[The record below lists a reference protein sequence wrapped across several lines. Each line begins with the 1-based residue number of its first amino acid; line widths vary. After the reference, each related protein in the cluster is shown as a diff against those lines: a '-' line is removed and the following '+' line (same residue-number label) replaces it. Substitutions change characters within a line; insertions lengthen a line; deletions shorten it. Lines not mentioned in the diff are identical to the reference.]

1 MQPGCILCI
10 FTFVVNHYLH
20 TKTTKL
26 MKVKFIIGNLSLF
39 ILLSMFQVVN
49 AQISP
54 EKVESISTEVDKINN
69 TLHHRLDIIEKRID
83 DLLWYERVGDIAH
96 IDKLYMTGPP
106 LWKEKNPNAQGAG
119 NPTKFWSYVFIPKNI
134 NPAKKYPLIV
144 FPHGGV
150 HADFTTYYTH
160 IVRELIAQGYIIVAA
175 EYRGSTG
182 YGESHYKKID
192 YGGLE
197 TEDVYASRNYM
208 IENYDIVDK
217 KRIGIIGWSHGGLI
231 ALFNIFDHP
240 NDYQVAYAGVPV
252 SDLIARMGYKDQDYR
267 DLYEADFHIGE
278 SAEANVEEYR
288 KRSPAWNTHK
298 MKDTPLLIHTNTN
311 DADVNVLEVEH
322 LIKSLKADNKKFE
335 YKIYQDVPGG
345 HSFNRTDTKKAQ
357 EIRVEIYKFL
367 TPQLNPPSPITN
379 IKELRKAAYGF

>member
-1 MQPGCILCI
+1 
-10 FTFVVNHYLH
+10 
-20 TKTTKL
+20 
-26 MKVKFIIGNLSLF
+26 MKVKIIIGNISLA
-39 ILLSMFQVVN
+39 ILLSMFQLVN
-49 AQISP
+49 AQVSP
-54 EKVESISTEVDKINN
+54 EKVESISTEVDEINN

-134 NPAKKYPLIV
+134 DPAKKYPLIV

-160 IVRELIAQGYIIVAA
+160 IVRELVAQGYIIIAA

-182 YGESHYKKID
+182 YGEGHYKKID

-217 KRIGIIGWSHGGLI
+217 NRVGIIGWSHGGLI

-240 NDYQVAYAGVPV
+240 KDYQVAYAGVPV

-267 DLYEADFHIGE
+267 DLYEADYHIGE
-278 SAEANVEEYR
+278 SAEANVEEYKR
-288 KRSPAWNTHK
+288 RSPAWNTHK

-367 TPQLNPPSPITN
+367 TPQLNPQSPITN